1 MTIENVKAFVNECI
15 KNLAFCE
22 YVTEMQTLRDKA
34 FGVCDFAVRFCNA
47 DFETVHKIWLE
58 ASDKFDWAIYYT

>member
-1 MTIENVKAFVNECI
+1 MTIENVKAFVDECV
-15 KNLAFCE
+15 KNLAFCD
-22 YVTEMQTLRDKA
+22 YAYEMQTLRDKA

-58 ASDKFDWAIYYT
+58 ASDKFDWAIYHI